1 MIKLIVLFLVLA
13 ALMFVAP
20 MMAENQ
26 GFVHID
32 TGHYVIQMNIVSA
45 ILCIV
50 VFYFLLQ
57 LVIAVIAKM
66 LGFKSGLLSWY
77 SNSKTA
83 KARASLEKAVAC
95 FIEGKY
101 DEAVKQADK
110 NAKWSDIPSFNLLLK
125 FYAACRKENKEEA
138 NAVFNDLQMKFGKY
152 NAAVSIL
159 RTKMYIRF
167 GEYSKALNIISSL
180 RQSQKSTKVISSL
193 YYECLK
199 KLDKHSEIVDNR
211 KEFIDYELLDEE
223 SYEHYITGKV
233 VKQIDAA
240 SDRFVLDHIYKD
252 LPKDITDSV
261 GVANSFA
268 LASSH
273 FGDDVKAEKIITR
286 CIKGLVDPSMVFAN
300 IAKWDCANPRLIE
313 YLENRVKKN
322 DVQNINNTD
331 LLAALANMYMNMN
344 ENEKAVSIY
353 ESLVNRAPCA
363 DYYSRLGQCY
373 QRLGGFQK
381 AALYYK
387 QAQSEK

>member
-138 NAVFNDLQMKFGKY
+138 NAVFNDLQMQFGKY

-167 GEYSKALNIISSL
+167 GEYGKALNIISSL

-193 YYECLK
+193 YYECLNT
-199 KLDKHSEIVDNR
+199 LP
-211 KEFIDYELLDEE
+211 
-223 SYEHYITGKV
+223 GK
-233 VKQIDAA
+233 
-240 SDRFVLDHIYKD
+240 
-252 LPKDITDSV
+252 
-261 GVANSFA
+261 
-268 LASSH
+268 
-273 FGDDVKAEKIITR
+273 
-286 CIKGLVDPSMVFAN
+286 
-300 IAKWDCANPRLIE
+300 W
-313 YLENRVKKN
+313 
-322 DVQNINNTD
+322 
-331 LLAALANMYMNMN
+331 
-344 ENEKAVSIY
+344 
-353 ESLVNRAPCA
+353 
-363 DYYSRLGQCY
+363 
-373 QRLGGFQK
+373 
-381 AALYYK
+381 
-387 QAQSEK
+387 